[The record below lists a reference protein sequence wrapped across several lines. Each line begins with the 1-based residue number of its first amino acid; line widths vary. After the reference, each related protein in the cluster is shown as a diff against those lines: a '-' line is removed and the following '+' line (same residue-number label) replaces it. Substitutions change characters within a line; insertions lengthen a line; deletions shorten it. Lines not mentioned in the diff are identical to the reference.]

1 MAKLSLF
8 NDRNHNFIHL
18 TLNKNSIMYRSN
30 YIQEFI
36 TILYKWTGLM
46 NFIKKIKLNNINCI
60 VAV

>member
-18 TLNKNSIMYRSN
+18 TLNKNSIMYRSK

-46 NFIKKIKLNNINCI
+46 NFIKKNQIK
-60 VAV
+60 